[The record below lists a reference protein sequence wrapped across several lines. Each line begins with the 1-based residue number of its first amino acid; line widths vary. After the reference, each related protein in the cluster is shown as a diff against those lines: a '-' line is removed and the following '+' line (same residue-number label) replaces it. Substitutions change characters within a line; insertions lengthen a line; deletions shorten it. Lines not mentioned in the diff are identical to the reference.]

1 MGLMDFIT
9 GLLYDRQVAT
19 AKSRKGNDASA
30 ASASMNRL
38 KVILASDRAGLD
50 EQTMNKIRSEI
61 QEVIAKYVTIDTADV
76 QFNMQSDDRLT
87 LVTATFPLRGAL
99 ASGSRAVMREEPP
112 VPVAVAAL
120 SSLDDSE
127 EDDTSA

>member
-1 MGLMDFIT
+1 MSAPRRRPAR
-9 GLLYDRQVAT
+9 DRRARHRRP
-19 AKSRKGNDASA
+19 AILFPRSA
-30 ASASMNRL
+30 AAR
-38 KVILASDRAGLD
+38 R
-50 EQTMNKIRSEI
+50 
-61 QEVIAKYVTIDTADV
+61 YVTIDTADV